1 MSTKKLTNAFPKS
14 ISIDGLCIEPMEM
27 EGSPTTYSI
36 GYGDGKFGTLWLADG
51 FKTLAVAEQFKDDV
65 PKLYKLVTTD
75 DADVV
80 ALFNG
85 YNNHITKFNN
95 EGYMRRDD
103 FNTPE
108 KYEALIKGIQLSIA
122 TLIRNKLNVYA
133 KLYMFDND

>member
-1 MSTKKLTNAFPKS
+1 MSTKKLTNVFPKS
-14 ISIDGLCIEPMEM
+14 ISIDELCIEPMET

-36 GYGDGKFGTLWLADG
+36 GWGDGKFGTLWLIDG
-51 FKTLAVAEQFKDDV
+51 IKTLDLAETIKNEV

-85 YNNHITKFNN
+85 YNNHITKFND

-108 KYEALIKGIQLSIA
+108 TYEAFIKGIQLSIA